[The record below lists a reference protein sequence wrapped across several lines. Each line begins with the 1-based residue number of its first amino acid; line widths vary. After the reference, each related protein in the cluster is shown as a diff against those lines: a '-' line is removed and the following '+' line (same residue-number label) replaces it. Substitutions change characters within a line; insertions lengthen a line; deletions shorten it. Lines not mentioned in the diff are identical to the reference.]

1 MKFLEARSKSEA
13 ELKQITDTYLQSS
26 AGYAAVTYLLA
37 IGDRHL
43 ENLMV
48 QDSGHLFHIDFGYIL
63 GKNPPNK
70 DRWVPP
76 IRINEPMVKG
86 MGGIDSKG
94 YAEFK
99 QKTIDAI
106 IHLRNYRQLILNI
119 LLLMTNAGMAD
130 LTEVEAE
137 RTLGQLNDRFLPNM
151 RPAQAREKFAELID
165 DSVNASFAEYMEY
178 AHRVAVWFK
187 Y

>member
-1 MKFLEARSKSEA
+1 MIVLLDTLLRQVNVKFPFTVYKCLAASKDDGMIEFVKNSLTIQEIQFKYESDLMKFLEARSKSEF
-13 ELKQITDTYLQSS
+13 ELKQITETYLLSS

-106 IHLRNYRQLILNI
+106 IHLRNYR
-119 LLLMTNAGMAD
+119 
-130 LTEVEAE
+130 
-137 RTLGQLNDRFLPNM
+137 
-151 RPAQAREKFAELID
+151 
-165 DSVNASFAEYMEY
+165 
-178 AHRVAVWFK
+178 
-187 Y
+187 